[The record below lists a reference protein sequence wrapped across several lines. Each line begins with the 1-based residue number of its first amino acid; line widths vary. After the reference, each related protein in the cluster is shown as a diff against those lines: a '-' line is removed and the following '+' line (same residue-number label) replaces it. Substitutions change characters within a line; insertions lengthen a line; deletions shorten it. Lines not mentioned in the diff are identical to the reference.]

1 MTARS
6 VCFLKVIAVAPLV
19 GTGQSNSTSSAT
31 PIRSYRRQRISSP
44 RVVAAAAA
52 AAFPIA
58 VFVVVVVVV
67 VAAAVAVFAAGT
79 RDPYTSRYNRG
90 LLDDTLARWGPKKG
104 AMTCHR
110 PAPPVWRFNWQTQ
123 RNHFVLFSFGVE
135 VSQAQ
140 LIKIHL
146 RPGRRFRKKDPAG
159 WNSLKITQIQ
169 SNIKL
174 ANSSYVT

>member
-67 VAAAVAVFAAGT
+67 VVAAAVAVFAAGT
-79 RDPYTSRYNRG
+79 RDPYTSRCNRG
-90 LLDDTLARWGPKKG
+90 LLDDTLAR
-104 AMTCHR
+104 
-110 PAPPVWRFNWQTQ
+110 
-123 RNHFVLFSFGVE
+123 
-135 VSQAQ
+135 
-140 LIKIHL
+140 
-146 RPGRRFRKKDPAG
+146 
-159 WNSLKITQIQ
+159 
-169 SNIKL
+169 
-174 ANSSYVT
+174 